1 MGAAAYFVGFPVSL
15 DGLPAAHVRVLLDGL
30 PVFER
35 YGLLL
40 AGGYAF
46 RAHEILHRPS
56 QDLDFATRNDTP
68 LPEIA
73 EHVQLAFQRAGYN
86 VRLVDAARRRYARLG
101 LRLPGSGEE
110 LEVDLLKEALEPTWV
125 TVQITAA
132 VSVRAV
138 SLEDTVGLKARA
150 WHDRFVIRDII
161 DLHAVAGTFSYADLE
176 NLARRH
182 DPDLDL
188 EAILD
193 HLAGVSVFADEDF
206 AEYGLMSRG
215 SPTCAAGSRDG
226 MTTSPA
232 VLPRSLPTMSFR
244 TTCDR
249 CVRHEASSSGSE
261 PCEQHVS
268 LSFARWTLPTL
279 AYIAAE
285 LDERPCAPSL
295 GRAGSHSEAVPPR
308 RSPARRRR
316 Q

>member
-1 MGAAAYFVGFPVSL
+1 MGAAAHHVGFAVNL
-15 DGLPAAHVRVLLDGL
+15 EGLPPAHLRVLLDGL

-46 RAHEILHRPS
+46 RAHEIVHRPS
-56 QDLDFATRNDTP
+56 QDLDFATRDATP

-73 EHVQLAFQRAGYN
+73 AHVQLAYKRAGYG
-86 VRLVDAARRRYARLG
+86 VRLAEAASPRYARLV

-110 LEVDLLKEALEPTWV
+110 LEMDLLKEALEPRWI
-125 TVQITAA
+125 TVQISPSA
-132 VSVRAV
+132 SVRAV

-188 EAILD
+188 EAIQD

-206 AEYGLMSRG
+206 AEYGL
-215 SPTCAAGSRDG
+215 
-226 MTTSPA
+226 
-232 VLPRSLPTMSFR
+232 
-244 TTCDR
+244 
-249 CVRHEASSSGSE
+249 
-261 PCEQHVS
+261 
-268 LSFARWTLPTL
+268 
-279 AYIAAE
+279 
-285 LDERPCAPSL
+285 DERRIADL
-295 GRAGSHSEAVPPR
+295 RNWATGWYDDLALRLAADLTDDEVPDDP
-308 RSPARRRR
+308 
-316 Q
+316 

>member
-1 MGAAAYFVGFPVSL
+1 MSL
-15 DGLPAAHVRVLLDGL
+15 YGLPPAHLRVLLDGL

-56 QDLDFATRNDTP
+56 QDLDFATRDGTP

-73 EHVQLAFQRAGYN
+73 AQVQLASQREGYG
-86 VRLVDAARRRYARLG
+86 VRLAEASPRYARLV
-101 LRLPGSGEE
+101 LRLPVSGEE
-110 LEVDLLKEALEPTWV
+110 LEMDLLKEALEPRWV
-125 TVQITAA
+125 TVQVTPAA
-132 VSVRAV
+132 SVRAV

-188 EAILD
+188 EAIQD

-206 AEYGLMSRG
+206 AEYGL
-215 SPTCAAGSRDG
+215 
-226 MTTSPA
+226 
-232 VLPRSLPTMSFR
+232 
-244 TTCDR
+244 
-249 CVRHEASSSGSE
+249 
-261 PCEQHVS
+261 
-268 LSFARWTLPTL
+268 
-279 AYIAAE
+279 
-285 LDERPCAPSL
+285 DERRIADLRNWVTGWYDDLALRLAADLTDDEVPDDL
-295 GRAGSHSEAVPPR
+295 GPPR
-308 RSPARRRR
+308 AT
-316 Q
+316 